1 MKKVRKAVIPVAGF
15 GTRFLPETKAVPK
28 EMMPIVDTPALSL
41 VVDEI
46 VESGIDNILLITS
59 RAKRCIEDY
68 FDRYVELEYLLKK
81 AGKTVE
87 LKMCT
92 EIENKANFTF
102 IRQQEMK
109 GSGHAILLAKEFAA
123 GEPIAVL
130 YGDDLMYNPQKAVTR
145 QLIEA
150 YETTGTSILGVQ
162 AVPMEEVHKY
172 GVIAPGARKG
182 KYTEVKGFMEK
193 VPADIAP
200 SNLVSM
206 GRYIL
211 TPDIFEELE
220 TCPEEKNG
228 EVYLTTAIA
237 KQINT
242 TGVYAYEFDGIRY
255 DTGDKLGYLK
265 AVVEYALRREKLGE
279 EFMEYLKTIVK

>member
-87 LKMCT
+87 LEACN

-102 IRQQEMK
+102 IRQKEMK
-109 GSGHAILLAKEFAA
+109 GSGHAIYLAKEFAA

-130 YGDDLMYNPQKAVTR
+130 FGDDLMYSPKKAVTR
-145 QLIEA
+145 QLVEA
-150 YETTGTSILGVQ
+150 YETTGTTILGVQ
-162 AVPMEEVHKY
+162 PVPMSEVHKY

-206 GRYIL
+206 GRYVL
-211 TPDIFEELE
+211 TPDIFDELE
-220 TCPEEKNG
+220 KCSPEKNG
-228 EVYLTTAIA
+228 EIYLTTAIA
-237 KQINT
+237 KQIET
-242 TGVYAYEFDGIRY
+242 TGVYAYEFDGKRY

-265 AVVEYALRREKLGE
+265 AVVEYALRRDKLGE
-279 EFMEYLKTIVK
+279 EFKKYLIELVK

>member
-1 MKKVRKAVIPVAGF
+1 MKKVRKAVVPVAGF

-46 VESGIDNILLITS
+46 VDSGIDQILLITNRS
-59 RAKRCIEDY
+59 KKCIEDY
-68 FDRYVELEYLLKK
+68 FDRFVELEELLKK

-87 LKMCT
+87 LALCN

-102 IRQQEMK
+102 IRQKEMK

-123 GEPIAVL
+123 GEPFAVL
-130 YGDDLMYNPQKAVTR
+130 YGDDLMYSPEKPVTR

-162 AVPMEEVHKY
+162 AVPMSEVHKY

-182 KYTEVKGFMEK
+182 KFSEVKGFMEK
-193 VPADIAP
+193 VPAEIAP

-211 TPDIFEELE
+211 TPDVFDELE
-220 TCPEEKNG
+220 CCTPAQNG
-228 EVYLTTAIA
+228 ELYLTSAIDRM
-237 KQINT
+237 IHT
-242 TGVYAYEFDGIRY
+242 SGVYAYEFDGIRY

-265 AVVEYALRREKLGE
+265 AIVEFGLRKEDLGPK
-279 EFMEYLKTIVK
+279 FMEYLKTIVK

>member
-46 VESGIDNILLITS
+46 VDSGIDNILLITS

-87 LKMCT
+87 LEACN

-102 IRQQEMK
+102 IRQKEMK
-109 GSGHAILLAKEFAA
+109 GSGHAIYLAKEFAA

-130 YGDDLMYNPQKAVTR
+130 FGDDLMYSPEKAVTR
-145 QLIEA
+145 QLVEA
-150 YETTGTSILGVQ
+150 YETTGTTILGVQ
-162 AVPMEEVHKY
+162 PVPMSEVHKY
-172 GVIAPGARKG
+172 GVIAPGVRKG

-206 GRYIL
+206 GRYVL
-211 TPDIFEELE
+211 TPDIFDELE
-220 TCPEEKNG
+220 KCSPEKNG
-228 EVYLTTAIA
+228 EIYLTTAIA
-237 KQINT
+237 KQIET
-242 TGVYAYEFDGIRY
+242 TGVYAYEFDGKRY

-265 AVVEYALRREKLGE
+265 AVVEYALRRDKLGE
-279 EFMEYLKTIVK
+279 EFKKYLIELVK

>member
-87 LKMCT
+87 LEECEK
-92 EIENKANFTF
+92 IENKANFTF
-102 IRQQEMK
+102 IRQKEMK
-109 GSGHAILLAKEFAA
+109 GSGHAIYLAKEFAA

-130 YGDDLMYNPQKAVTR
+130 FGDDLMYSPEKSVTS
-145 QLIEA
+145 QLVDA

-162 AVPMEEVHKY
+162 PVPMSEVHKY

-193 VPADIAP
+193 VPADVAP

-206 GRYIL
+206 GRYVL
-211 TPDIFEELE
+211 TPDIFDELE
-220 TCPEEKNG
+220 KCTPEKNG
-228 EVYLTTAIA
+228 EIYLTTAIA
-237 KQINT
+237 KQIET
-242 TGVYAYEFDGIRY
+242 TGVYAYEFDGKRY

-265 AVVEYALRREKLGE
+265 AVVEYALRRDGLGAEFKKYLE
-279 EFMEYLKTIVK
+279 EIVK

>member
-1 MKKVRKAVIPVAGF
+1 MKKVRKAIVPVAGF

-87 LKMCT
+87 LEVCS
-92 EIENKANFTF
+92 EIESKANFTF
-102 IRQQEMK
+102 IRQKEMK
-109 GSGHAILLAKEFAA
+109 GSGHAILLGKEFAA
-123 GEPIAVL
+123 GEPVAVL
-130 YGDDLMYNPQKAVTR
+130 FGDDIMYNPQKSVTR
-145 QLIEA
+145 QLVEA
-150 YETTGTSILGVQ
+150 YDTTGTSILGVQ
-162 AVPMEEVHKY
+162 PVPMSEVHKY
-172 GVIAPGARKG
+172 GVIAPGAKKG
-182 KYTEVKGFMEK
+182 RYTEVKGFMEK
-193 VPADIAP
+193 VPAEVAP

-206 GRYIL
+206 GRYVL
-211 TPDIFEELE
+211 SPDIFEELE
-220 TCPEEKNG
+220 KCAPEKNG
-228 EVYLTTAIA
+228 EIYLTTAIA
-237 KQINT
+237 KQIET
-242 TGVYAYEFDGIRY
+242 TGVYAYEFEGTRY

-265 AVVEYALRREKLGE
+265 AVVEYALRREGLGD
-279 EFMEYLKTIVK
+279 EFREYLKTIVK

>member
-46 VESGIDNILLITS
+46 VESGIDNVLLITS

-87 LKMCT
+87 LEECNK
-92 EIENKANFTF
+92 IENKANFTF
-102 IRQQEMK
+102 IRQKEMK
-109 GSGHAILLAKEFAA
+109 GSGHAIYLAKEFSA
-123 GEPIAVL
+123 GEPFAVL

-145 QLIEA
+145 QLVEA

-162 AVPMEEVHKY
+162 PVPMSEVHKY
-172 GVIAPGARKG
+172 GVIAPGAKKG

-206 GRYIL
+206 GRYVL
-211 TPDIFEELE
+211 TPDIFDELE
-220 TCPEEKNG
+220 RSEPSPNG
-228 EVYLTTAIA
+228 EIYLTTAIA
-237 KQINT
+237 RQIQT

-265 AVVEYALRREKLGE
+265 AVVEYALRREGLGE
-279 EFMEYLKTIVK
+279 EFKKYLQTIIK

>member
-87 LKMCT
+87 LEMCT
-92 EIENKANFTF
+92 EIENKAKFTF

-130 YGDDLMYNPQKAVTR
+130 YGDDIMYNPEKAVTR
-145 QLIEA
+145 QLVEA

-162 AVPMEEVHKY
+162 AVPMSEVHKY

-206 GRYIL
+206 GRYVL
-211 TPDIFEELE
+211 TPDIFDELE
-220 TCPEEKNG
+220 TCPQEKNG

-237 KQINT
+237 KLIHT
-242 TGVYAYEFDGIRY
+242 SGVYAYEFEGKRY

-265 AVVEYALRREKLGE
+265 AVVEYALRREKLGD

>member
-46 VESGIDNILLITS
+46 VESGIDNVLLITS

-87 LKMCT
+87 LEECNK
-92 EIENKANFTF
+92 IENKANFTF
-102 IRQQEMK
+102 IRQKEMK
-109 GSGHAILLAKEFAA
+109 GSGHAIYLAKEFAA
-123 GEPIAVL
+123 GEPFAVL

-145 QLIEA
+145 QLVEA

-162 AVPMEEVHKY
+162 PVPMSEVHKY
-172 GVIAPGARKG
+172 GVIAPGAKKG

-193 VPADIAP
+193 VPAEIAP

-211 TPDIFEELE
+211 TPDIFDELE
-220 TCPEEKNG
+220 RSEPSANG
-228 EVYLTTAIA
+228 EIYLTTAIA
-237 KQINT
+237 RQIQT

-265 AVVEYALRREKLGE
+265 AVVEYALRREGLGD
-279 EFMEYLKTIVK
+279 EFKKYLQTIIK

>member
-1 MKKVRKAVIPVAGF
+1 MKKVRKAVVPVAGF

-28 EMMPIVDTPALSL
+28 EMLPIVDTPALSI

-46 VESGIDNILLITS
+46 VESGIDNILFITS
-59 RAKRCIEDY
+59 RSKKCIEDY
-68 FDRYVELEYLLKK
+68 FDRFPELEALLKK

-87 LKMCT
+87 LALCE
-92 EIENKANFTF
+92 EIENKANFTYV
-102 IRQQEMK
+102 RQKEMK
-109 GSGHAILLAKEFAA
+109 GSGQAIYLAKEFV
-123 GEPIAVL
+123 GDEPFAVL
-130 YGDDLMYNPQKAVTR
+130 YGDDLMYSPQKAVTR
-145 QLIEA
+145 QLVEA

-162 AVPMEEVHKY
+162 AVPMSEVHKY

-182 KYTEVKGFMEK
+182 KFSEVKGFMEK
-193 VPADIAP
+193 VPAEVAP

-211 TPDIFEELE
+211 TPDVFDELE
-220 TCPEEKNG
+220 RCEPSKNG
-228 EVYLTTAIA
+228 ELYLTSAID
-237 KQINT
+237 KMIHT

-265 AVVEYALRREKLGE
+265 AVVEFALRREDLGE
-279 EFMEYLKTIVK
+279 KFKEYLKEIVK

>member
-87 LKMCT
+87 LEECEK
-92 EIENKANFTF
+92 IENKANFTF
-102 IRQQEMK
+102 IRQKEMK
-109 GSGHAILLAKEFAA
+109 GSGHAIYLAKEFAA

-130 YGDDLMYNPQKAVTR
+130 FGDDLMYSPEKSVTS
-145 QLIEA
+145 QLVDA

-162 AVPMEEVHKY
+162 PVPMSEVHKY
-172 GVIAPGARKG
+172 GVI
-182 KYTEVKGFMEK
+182 
-193 VPADIAP
+193 
-200 SNLVSM
+200 
-206 GRYIL
+206 
-211 TPDIFEELE
+211 
-220 TCPEEKNG
+220 
-228 EVYLTTAIA
+228 
-237 KQINT
+237 
-242 TGVYAYEFDGIRY
+242 
-255 DTGDKLGYLK
+255 
-265 AVVEYALRREKLGE
+265 
-279 EFMEYLKTIVK
+279 